1 MAGFLDRS
9 SPWTEVCVSGR
20 KGLSKLNTNR
30 LYEFAKLGVEYIKAP
45 QVPIK
50 LFAVTEQSDTPKIS
64 IFETICFRRDDML
77 IKCYVD
83 LVGLELKPIVYR
95 SLDTSC
101 IRAEP
106 SFHDILKPILWFFL
120 ALSFQLSS
128 CYVSL
133 ITLSL
138 KS

>member
-1 MAGFLDRS
+1 M
-9 SPWTEVCVSGR
+9 
-20 KGLSKLNTNR
+20 
-30 LYEFAKLGVEYIKAP
+30 GVEYIKAP

-83 LVGLELKPIVYR
+83 LVGLELTPIVYW

-106 SFHDILKPILWFFL
+106 SFHNILKHIL
-120 ALSFQLSS
+120 
-128 CYVSL
+128 C
-133 ITLSL
+133 
-138 KS
+138 